1 MSNILVISPTYNEAE
16 NIQLFIDSVF
26 EFSNL
31 SLLII
36 DDNSPDGTSEIVRS
50 NMENNSRLQIISRSE
65 KLGLGTAYIEGFSWF
80 LNSDYDYC
88 VQMDSDFSHSFDDL
102 KKILYEIGKYDLV
115 IGSRYIV
122 GGATEGWGL
131 YRRLL
136 SKYANKVSKTVLRS
150 NINDLTGGFKLLNK
164 KVVSK
169 IMETKPKS
177 NGYTFQIE
185 INIIIEKNLFA
196 IKEVPIVFKERV
208 LGKSKMNY
216 RIIIEAIYF
225 LFKQFLIKE
234 IDLENGEK

>member
-26 EFSNL
+26 AFSNL

-36 DDNSPDGTSEIVRS
+36 DDNSPDGTAEIVRS
-50 NMENNSRLQIISRSE
+50 NMVNNSRLQIISRSK
-65 KLGLGTAYIEGFSWF
+65 KLGLGTAYIDGFSWF
-80 LNSDYDYC
+80 LNSDYEYC
-88 VQMDSDFSHSFDDL
+88 VQMDSDFSHSFNDL
-102 KKILYEIGKYDLV
+102 TKILYETGKYDLV

-122 GGATEGWGL
+122 NGATEGWGL

-185 INIIIEKNLFA
+185 INQIIEKNFFT
-196 IKEVPIVFKERV
+196 IKEVPIIFKERV
-208 LGKSKMNY
+208 SGKSKMNY
-216 RIIIEAIYF
+216 RIIIEAIFY
-225 LFKQFLIKE
+225 LFRQFFK
-234 IDLENGEK
+234 K

>member
-16 NIQLFIDSVF
+16 NIQYFIDSVF

-36 DDNSPDGTSEIVRS
+36 DDNSPDGTAKIVRS
-50 NMENNSRLQIISRSE
+50 NMANNSRLQIISRPK
-65 KLGLGTAYIEGFSWF
+65 KLGLGTAYIEGFTWF
-80 LNSDYDYC
+80 LNSDYEYC
-88 VQMDSDFSHSFDDL
+88 VQMDSDFSHSFNDL
-102 KKILYEIGKYDLV
+102 TKILYEIGKYDLV
-115 IGSRYIV
+115 IGSRYIA
-122 GGATEGWGL
+122 GGTTEGWGL

-136 SKYANKVSKTVLRS
+136 SKYANKVSKNVLRS

-185 INIIIEKNLFA
+185 INQIIEKNFFT

-208 LGKSKMNY
+208 SGKSKMNY
-216 RIIIEAIYF
+216 FIIIEAVYF
-225 LFKQFLIKE
+225 LLIKYFKKQ
-234 IDLENGEK
+234 N

>member
-26 EFSNL
+26 EFPNL

-36 DDNSPDGTSEIVRS
+36 DDNSPDGTAEIVRS
-50 NMENNSRLQIISRSE
+50 NMVNNSRLQIISRSK

-80 LNSDYDYC
+80 LNSDYQYC
-88 VQMDSDFSHSFDDL
+88 VQMDSDFSHSFNDL
-102 KKILYEIGKYDLV
+102 TKILYEIGKYDLV
-115 IGSRYIV
+115 IGSRYV
-122 GGATEGWGL
+122 VDGSTEGWGL

-185 INIIIEKNLFA
+185 LNQIIEKNLFT

-208 LGKSKMNY
+208 SGKSKMNY
-216 RIIIEAIYF
+216 LIIIEAIFY
-225 LFKQFLIKE
+225 LFRQFFK
-234 IDLENGEK
+234 K

>member
-1 MSNILVISPTYNEAE
+1 MNKILIISPTYNEVE

-36 DDNSPDGTSEIVRS
+36 DDNSPDGTAEIVKA
-50 NMENNSRLQIISRSE
+50 NMVNNPRLQIISRPK
-65 KLGLGTAYIEGFSWF
+65 KLGLGTAYIEGFAWF
-80 LNSDYDYC
+80 LNSDYEYC
-88 VQMDSDFSHSFDDL
+88 VQMDSDFSHSFNDL
-102 KKILYEIGKYDLV
+102 TKILYEIGKYDSV

-136 SKYANKVSKTVLRS
+136 SKYANKLSKIVLKS
-150 NINDLTGGFKLLNK
+150 NINDLTGGFKLLHK
-164 KVVSK
+164 KVVLK

-185 INIIIEKNLFA
+185 INQIIENNLFT

-208 LGKSKMNY
+208 SGKSKMNY
-216 RIIIEAIYF
+216 LIIIEAIYF
-225 LFKQFLIKE
+225 LFSQFFKKS
-234 IDLENGEK
+234 NYNNS

>member
-196 IKEVPIVFKERV
+196 IKEVPIIFKERV

-216 RIIIEAIYF
+216 LIIIEGIYF
-225 LFKQFLIKE
+225 LFKQFFKLY
-234 IDLENGEK
+234 

>member
-1 MSNILVISPTYNEAE
+1 MSNILVITPTYNEAE

-26 EFSNL
+26 AFSNL

-36 DDNSPDGTSEIVRS
+36 DDNSPDGTAEIVRS
-50 NMENNSRLQIISRSE
+50 NMENNSRLQIISRSK
-65 KLGLGTAYIEGFSWF
+65 KLGLGTAYLDGFSWF
-80 LNSDYDYC
+80 LNSDYKYC
-88 VQMDSDFSHSFDDL
+88 VQMDSDFSHSFNDL
-102 KKILYEIGKYDLV
+102 TKILYEIGKYDLV

-136 SKYANKVSKTVLRS
+136 SKYANKVSKTLLGS
-150 NINDLTGGFKLLNK
+150 NINDLTGGFKLLDK

-169 IMETKPKS
+169 IMEAKPKS

-185 INIIIEKNLFA
+185 INQIIEKNLFT

-208 LGKSKMNY
+208 SGKSKMNFL
-216 RIIIEAIYF
+216 IIIEAIYYLF
-225 LFKQFLIKE
+225 RQLFKK
-234 IDLENGEK
+234 

>member
-225 LFKQFLIKE
+225 LFKQFFKLY
-234 IDLENGEK
+234 

>member
-1 MSNILVISPTYNEAE
+1 MSNILVITPTYNEAE

-26 EFSNL
+26 AFSNL

-36 DDNSPDGTSEIVRS
+36 DDNSPDGTAEIVRS
-50 NMENNSRLQIISRSE
+50 NMENNSRLQIISRSK
-65 KLGLGTAYIEGFSWF
+65 KLGLGTAYLDGFSWF
-80 LNSDYDYC
+80 LNSDYKYC
-88 VQMDSDFSHSFDDL
+88 VQMDSDFSHSFNDL
-102 KKILYEIGKYDLV
+102 TKILHEIGKYDLV

-136 SKYANKVSKTVLRS
+136 SKYANKVSKTLLGS
-150 NINDLTGGFKLLNK
+150 NINDLTGGFKLLDK

-185 INIIIEKNLFA
+185 INQIIEKNLFT

-208 LGKSKMNY
+208 SGKSKMNY
-216 RIIIEAIYF
+216 LIIIEAIYYLF
-225 LFKQFLIKE
+225 RQLFKK
-234 IDLENGEK
+234 

>member
-80 LNSDYDYC
+80 LNSDYEYC
-88 VQMDSDFSHSFDDL
+88 VQMDSDFSHRFDDL
-102 KKILYEIGKYDLV
+102 TKILHELGKYDLV
-115 IGSRYIV
+115 IGSRYIA

-136 SKYANKVSKTVLRS
+136 SKYANKVSKTLLRTS
-150 NINDLTGGFKLLNK
+150 INDLTGGFKLLNK
-164 KVVSK
+164 KVVYK
-169 IMETKPKS
+169 IIETKPKS

-185 INIIIEKNLFA
+185 INQIIEKNLFT

-216 RIIIEAIYF
+216 RIVIEAVYF
-225 LFKQFLIKE
+225 LLRQYFKK
-234 IDLENGEK
+234 

>member
-16 NIQLFIDSVF
+16 NIQYFIDSVF

-36 DDNSPDGTSEIVRS
+36 DDNSPDGTAKIVRS
-50 NMENNSRLQIISRSE
+50 NMTNNSRLQIISRPK
-65 KLGLGTAYIEGFSWF
+65 KLGLGTAYIEGFTWF
-80 LNSDYDYC
+80 LNSDYEYC
-88 VQMDSDFSHSFDDL
+88 VQMDSDFSHSFNDL
-102 KKILYEIGKYDLV
+102 TKILYEIGKYDLV
-115 IGSRYIV
+115 IGSRYIA
-122 GGATEGWGL
+122 GGTTEGWGL

-136 SKYANKVSKTVLRS
+136 SKYANKVSKNVLRS

-185 INIIIEKNLFA
+185 INQIIEKNFFT

-208 LGKSKMNY
+208 SGKSKMNY
-216 RIIIEAIYF
+216 FIIIEAVYF
-225 LFKQFLIKE
+225 LLIKYFKKQ
-234 IDLENGEK
+234 N